1 MKVNI
6 KGKVKKTN
14 VLQKAGDL
22 FLSIDQFSENFT
34 MKLDGENDQVR
45 TFMGSLCS
53 IVLLTVVLAYAYQKV
68 DVYINKRDVDIMTS
82 VQRAFFDEDYVF
94 DHS

>member
-1 MKVNI
+1 MKKNI
-6 KGKVKKTN
+6 RDKAKNSK

-22 FLSIDQFSENFT
+22 ILSIDQFSETFS
-34 MKLDGENDQVR
+34 MKLDGESNEVR

-53 IVLLTVVLAYAYQKV
+53 IVLLLVVLAYAYQKV

-82 VQRAFFDEDYVF
+82 VQRKFYGDEYVF
-94 DHS
+94 D